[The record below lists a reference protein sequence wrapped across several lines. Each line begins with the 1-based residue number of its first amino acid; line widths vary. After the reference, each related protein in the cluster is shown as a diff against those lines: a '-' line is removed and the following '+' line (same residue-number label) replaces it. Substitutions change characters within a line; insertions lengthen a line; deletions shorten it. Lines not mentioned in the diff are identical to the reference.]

1 MKEWTSNRFPEAYQA
16 NTGSKSS
23 RKRIQD
29 SHGWTKPTC
38 QSFVGSLG
46 LMDTLDLVMNE
57 GENSAGRFAVL
68 ELGNERMGK
77 EITLCA
83 LFVGLQGVIEN

>member
-1 MKEWTSNRFPEAYQA
+1 
-16 NTGSKSS
+16 
-23 RKRIQD
+23 
-29 SHGWTKPTC
+29 
-38 QSFVGSLG
+38 
-46 LMDTLDLVMNE
+46 MDTLELVMNE